1 MIPVK
6 GRANLYRDPSSGA
19 IINRDNG
26 AAHAAR
32 EAASKRKLNEQR
44 ITKLEDDIDD
54 IKSMLKLLLENR

>member
-19 IINRDNG
+19 IINRDNT
-26 AAHAAR
+26 AASAAR
-32 EAASKRKLNEQR
+32 AAGAKRKLNEQR
-44 ITKLEDDIDD
+44 LTKLEDDIDD